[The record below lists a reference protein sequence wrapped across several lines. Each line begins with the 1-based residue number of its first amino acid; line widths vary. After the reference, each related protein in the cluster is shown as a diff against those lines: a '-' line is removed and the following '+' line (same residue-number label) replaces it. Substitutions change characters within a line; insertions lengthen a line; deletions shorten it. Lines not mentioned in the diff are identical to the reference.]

1 MARGLIGTIN
11 DEIASGGTITGD
23 LTVEGDLTISGS
35 STSSNYDEVID
46 GHVQVTSTNKLKFGG
61 DTSTDSDTYIL
72 ESAADK
78 LDFYAGNVQ
87 MLQLLEAGTDYI
99 WSPVDDTIFAMGAGK
114 DLQISISSDNVIMA
128 NATSDKDI
136 LIKGNDGGA
145 TITAL
150 TLDMSEA
157 GAASFN
163 GDVTIGAKLILPT
176 VTAAKILVADGTS
189 YEEAS
194 MSGDAT
200 IASGGAVTLASTN
213 TNLTTLANVTTVG
226 ALDAGSITS
235 GFTSIDVG
243 AGAITTTGTVTG
255 GQLSVDN
262 FTLNGTELDLSSG
275 DFTLDVAGDITIDA
289 DGGQINVNDDGA
301 THFLLDCDATQ
312 FVIYDDQDTGDLFSI
327 TVAQHGA
334 TTIATTDD
342 DATAGHLTL
351 DVDGNITI
359 DADGGT
365 ITFADGGVSLGTI
378 TSSGWT
384 GDVVGAIN
392 TITVADESSDTSCN
406 VLYTTAATGD
416 LAPKSGT
423 NLTFNSSS
431 GVLTATGFAGALTG
445 NVTGDASGTSATVTG
460 AAQSAITSLG
470 TLTTLTVDNVI
481 VNDAT
486 IGHTSDTDLMTLADG
501 ALTLAGT
508 LAVGASG
515 SGSNVTFYSGSSDS
529 VGMVWDE
536 DGGTGTTNGALHL
549 GADDHGVDFKVF
561 GDTASKYMEWDSS
574 ADTLTVAGTIAT
586 ADLVLNNDRGHYL
599 IVEEEDYLSI
609 KNEKTGKLYKFVLE
623 EIDGN

>member
-1 MARGLIGTIN
+1 M
-11 DEIASGGTITGD
+11 
-23 LTVEGDLTISGS
+23 
-35 STSSNYDEVID
+35 
-46 GHVQVTSTNKLKFGG
+46 
-61 DTSTDSDTYIL
+61 
-72 ESAADK
+72 SA
-78 LDFYAGNVQ
+78 
-87 MLQLLEAGTDYI
+87 
-99 WSPVDDTIFAMGAGK
+99 
-114 DLQISISSDNVIMA
+114 
-128 NATSDKDI
+128 
-136 LIKGNDGGA
+136 
-145 TITAL
+145 
-150 TLDMSEA
+150 A

-163 GDVTIGAKLILPT
+163 GDVTVGALLKMPT

-289 DGGQINVNDDGA
+289 DGGQININDATA
-301 THFLLDCDATQ
+301 THFLLDCDNTK
-312 FVIYDDQDTGDLFSI
+312 FVIYDDTSTSDYCSI
-327 TVAQHGA
+327 TVAANGV
-334 TTIATTDD
+334 TTIATNDNDGTSGNLSL
-342 DATAGHLTL
+342 DADG
-351 DVDGNITI
+351 DVTI

-365 ITFADGGVSLGTI
+365 ITFADAGSSLGTI
-378 TSSGWT
+378 TSSGYSGT
-384 GDVVGAIN
+384 SAVATAV
-392 TITVADESSDTSCN
+392 TVADESSDTSCN

-416 LAPKSGT
+416 LPPKSGT

-431 GVLTATGFAGALTG
+431 GVLTATGFYGPLEG
-445 NVTGDASGTSATVTG
+445 NVTGNASGTAATVTT
-460 AAQSAITSLG
+460 AAQTAITTCAAL
-470 TLTTLTVDNVI
+470 V
-481 VNDAT
+481 T
-486 IGHTSDTDLMTLADG
+486 IGASTPTTTNVAG
-501 ALTLAGT
+501 ILT
-508 LAVGASG
+508 VGASG
-515 SGSNVTFYSGSSDS
+515 AGQNVTFYSGNSSS

-536 DGGTGTTNGALHL
+536 DGGTSGANGYLAL
-549 GADDHGVDFKVF
+549 GANDHGVDFKVF
-561 GDTASKYMEWDSS
+561 GDTASKYMSWDSS
-574 ADTLTVAGTIAT
+574 ADTLEVAGTIQT

-623 EIDGN
+623 EIDGS

>member
-99 WSPVDDTIFAMGAGK
+99 WSPVDDTIFAMGVGK

-163 GDVTIGAKLILPT
+163 GDVTVGAKLILPT

-243 AGAITTTGTVTG
+243 SGAITTTGTVTG

-289 DGGQINVNDDGA
+289 DGGQININDATA
-301 THFLLDCDATQ
+301 THFLLDCDNTK
-312 FVIYDDQDTGDLFSI
+312 FVIYDDTSTSDYCSI
-327 TVAQHGA
+327 TVAANGV
-334 TTIATTDD
+334 TTIATNDNDGTSGNLSL
-342 DATAGHLTL
+342 DADG
-351 DVDGNITI
+351 DVTI

-365 ITFADGGVSLGTI
+365 ITFADAGSSLGTI
-378 TSSGWT
+378 TSSGYSGT
-384 GDVVGAIN
+384 SAVATAV
-392 TITVADESSDTSCN
+392 TVADESSDTSCN
-406 VLYTTAATGD
+406 VLYVTAATGD
-416 LAPKSGT
+416 LPPKSGT

-445 NVTGDASGTSATVTG
+445 DVTGNCSGTAATVTT
-460 AAQSAITSLG
+460 AAQSNITSLG

-481 VNDAT
+481 VNGTT
-486 IGHTSDTDLMTLADG
+486 IGHTSDTDLMTLA
-501 ALTLAGT
+501 
-508 LAVGASG
+508 SG
-515 SGSNVTFYSGSSDS
+515 G
-529 VGMVWDE
+529 
-536 DGGTGTTNGALHL
+536 
-549 GADDHGVDFKVF
+549 
-561 GDTASKYMEWDSS
+561 
-574 ADTLTVAGTIAT
+574 LTVAGTITTGADQDGHDVKFFGNGSGAYMLWDESEDT
-586 ADLVLNNDRGHYL
+586 LIVKNGTIQTEDLVLNNNRGHYK
-599 IVEEEDYLSI
+599 IVEEEEYLSI

-623 EIDGN
+623 EIDG

>member
-1 MARGLIGTIN
+1 
-11 DEIASGGTITGD
+11 
-23 LTVEGDLTISGS
+23 
-35 STSSNYDEVID
+35 
-46 GHVQVTSTNKLKFGG
+46 
-61 DTSTDSDTYIL
+61 
-72 ESAADK
+72 
-78 LDFYAGNVQ
+78 
-87 MLQLLEAGTDYI
+87 
-99 WSPVDDTIFAMGAGK
+99 
-114 DLQISISSDNVIMA
+114 
-128 NATSDKDI
+128 
-136 LIKGNDGGA
+136 
-145 TITAL
+145 
-150 TLDMSEA
+150 
-157 GAASFN
+157 
-163 GDVTIGAKLILPT
+163 
-176 VTAAKILVADGTS
+176 
-189 YEEAS
+189 
-194 MSGDAT
+194 
-200 IASGGAVTLASTN
+200 
-213 TNLTTLANVTTVG
+213 VG
-226 ALDAGSITS
+226 ALNAGSITS

-243 AGAITTTGTVTG
+243 TGAITG

-392 TITVADESSDTSCN
+392 TITVADESSDTSCS

-445 NVTGDASGTSATVTG
+445 NVTGNASGTALTVTQ

-481 VNDAT
+481 VNGTT
-486 IGHTSDTDLMTLADG
+486 IGHTSDDDLMTLADG
-501 ALTLAGT
+501 ALTLDGT
-508 LAVGASG
+508 LTVSGVTKLGSAAG
-515 SGSNVTFYSGSSDS
+515 SGVDAYLYGAGDAAH
-529 VGMVWDE
+529 VGLHWDA
-536 DGGTGTTNGALHL
+536 DGNTEGLLKGGVDN
-549 GADDHGVDFKVF
+549 HGVDFIF
-561 GDTASKYMEWDSS
+561 YGEASGNYCKWVQ
-574 ADTLTVAGTIAT
+574 ADNTFTVAGTIAT
-586 ADLVLNNDRGHYL
+586 ADLKLENERGHYL

-623 EIDGN
+623 EIDV